1 MGKMKKKLVKEA
13 PIDLEPGSL
22 PINPNLKQ
30 SIERDETPFSKSEFI
45 KKSGEGEKK
54 FLETASEKRIKEL
67 SDKIRHYMGGDMP
80 NPQQITQLMMSL
92 FMDIKNFEDSGNNK
106 EILEKMAVKLV
117 EDEVIADKF
126 KDYLDLQPELVGMG
140 GVSAENMQKKAK
152 KDDKK
157 EEPKFPKF
165 DLETGDEIETP
176 EDEDFDFQVA
186 KRRFINALVQ
196 GVSKK
201 GHYMFEFMRQRL
213 ERMQPGITNKYGAVM
228 AINDYFYWTL
238 PPQIA
243 QQMASQGMNMGGSV
257 EWEMEENEEDD
268 ENGEM
273 EQNPKL
279 VIKAKGIMF
288 PIVVHE
294 LIKGYYGMLQSY
306 HLPEDPEQSE
316 KIKSAT
322 DVLENEMWDI
332 IVGSLLWERMLSA
345 YPMSAF
351 EDNAKEIQ
359 SELFV
364 EYTKLIKPEFE
375 KLNKLLNSYNESDRA
390 KAQQI
395 MERIANDIFRKLQ
408 QSSLSDTEEGDDDL
422 DDIDLSSLG
431 F

>member
-1 MGKMKKKLVKEA
+1 
-13 PIDLEPGSL
+13 
-22 PINPNLKQ
+22 
-30 SIERDETPFSKSEFI
+30 
-45 KKSGEGEKK
+45 
-54 FLETASEKRIKEL
+54 
-67 SDKIRHYMGGDMP
+67 MGGDMP
-80 NPQQITQLMMSL
+80 NPEQIMQLMMSL
-92 FMDIKNFEDSGNNK
+92 FMDIKSFEDSGNNK
-106 EILEKMAVKLV
+106 DILEKMAVKLV

-140 GVSAENMQKKAK
+140 GVSAENMQKNAK

-257 EWEMEENEEDD
+257 EWEMEENEEDG
-268 ENGEM
+268 EEGEM

-408 QSSLSDTEEGDDDL
+408 QSSLSDNEEDDDL

>member
-67 SDKIRHYMGGDMP
+67 SDKIRNYMGGDMP
-80 NPQQITQLMMSL
+80 NPDQIMQLMMSL
-92 FMDIKNFEDSGNNK
+92 FMDIKSFEDSGNNK
-106 EILEKMAVKLV
+106 DILEKMAVKLV

-157 EEPKFPKF
+157 EEPKLPKF

-201 GHYMFEFMRQRL
+201 GHYMFEFMRQKL

-257 EWEMEENEEDD
+257 EWEMEENEEDG
-268 ENGEM
+268 EEGEM

-306 HLPEDPEQSE
+306 HGPQDPEESE

-351 EDNAKEIQ
+351 DDNAKEIQ

-375 KLNKLLNSYNESDRA
+375 KLNKLLHSYDESDRA

-395 MERIANDIFRKLQ
+395 MERIANDIFKKLQ
-408 QSSLSDTEEGDDDL
+408 QSSLGDNEEDDDYDL
-422 DDIDLSSLG
+422 DNIDLPE

>member
-140 GVSAENMQKKAK
+140 EVSAENMQKKAK

>member
-1 MGKMKKKLVKEA
+1 
-13 PIDLEPGSL
+13 
-22 PINPNLKQ
+22 
-30 SIERDETPFSKSEFI
+30 
-45 KKSGEGEKK
+45 
-54 FLETASEKRIKEL
+54 
-67 SDKIRHYMGGDMP
+67 
-80 NPQQITQLMMSL
+80 
-92 FMDIKNFEDSGNNK
+92 
-106 EILEKMAVKLV
+106 
-117 EDEVIADKF
+117 
-126 KDYLDLQPELVGMG
+126 
-140 GVSAENMQKKAK
+140 
-152 KDDKK
+152 
-157 EEPKFPKF
+157 
-165 DLETGDEIETP
+165 
-176 EDEDFDFQVA
+176 
-186 KRRFINALVQ
+186 
-196 GVSKK
+196 
-201 GHYMFEFMRQRL
+201 MFEFMRQRL

-257 EWEMEENEEDD
+257 EWEMEENEEDG
-268 ENGEM
+268 EEGEM

-316 KIKSAT
+316 KIKSTT

-332 IVGSLLWERMLSA
+332 IVGSLLWERMLSS

-375 KLNKLLNSYNESDRA
+375 KLNKLLHSYNESDRA

>member
-1 MGKMKKKLVKEA
+1 MKKKLVKEA